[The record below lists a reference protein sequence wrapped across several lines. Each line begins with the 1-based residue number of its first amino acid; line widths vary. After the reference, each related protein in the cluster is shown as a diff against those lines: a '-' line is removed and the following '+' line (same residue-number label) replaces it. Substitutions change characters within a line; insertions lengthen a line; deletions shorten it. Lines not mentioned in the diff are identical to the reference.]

1 MEEQYPEDSLCPGVE
16 PGSMSLPQAGW
27 RDLGPQGPL
36 LLPCPNLPSAAVVP
50 QTVDQGIPG
59 AEAQKGAEEWVDWVG
74 NMLMLLPQMMMK
86 MMMMMAAVVVVVMV
100 KDEVEEEEEEEE
112 ERSQPPV
119 CYE

>member
-1 MEEQYPEDSLCPGVE
+1 
-16 PGSMSLPQAGW
+16 MSLPQAGW

-36 LLPCPNLPSAAVVP
+36 LLPCPNLPCAAVVS
-50 QTVDQGIPG
+50 QTVDQGTPG

-74 NMLMLLPQMMMK
+74 NMLMLLPQMTMK
-86 MMMMMAAVVVVVMV
+86 MMMMMMAAVVVVVVVMV